1 MSSRKA
7 SLDRDRVLDAAI
19 TLADRV
25 GLEGL
30 SMRRLAETVG
40 VTPMALYKHV
50 SNREDL
56 IDTMVER
63 IVSAFRVSDG
73 DTDWKREVRARIL
86 AARAVTTRHTWWRTA
101 VETRTMAGP
110 AVLSHMNAL
119 MEAMFHG
126 GFSPDLVHHA
136 MHALSTRMWGFTR
149 DVMPTPT
156 LPADPEA
163 RDAALSAYAEAYPAI
178 VRMAATASHAGAACD
193 EDAEFLFALDILLDG
208 FERLHERGWRSAPAP
223 R

>member
-7 SLDRDRVLDAAI
+7 PLDRDRVLDAAI

-50 SNREDL
+50 SSREDL

-63 IVSAFRVSDG
+63 IVSAFRVADG

-119 MEAMFHG
+119 MEAMFRG
-126 GFSPDLVHHA
+126 GFSPDPRGGSGSAGGGDLSFGRFSSISRRWSRYWINSSSVTFTSNPGTTSPSVHCFA
-136 MHALSTRMWGFTR
+136 ASVAKTRMLSW
-149 DVMPTPT
+149 PTDT
-156 LPADPEA
+156 LSGTAVPRRSSACWPAA
-163 RDAALSAYAEAYPAI
+163 QR
-178 VRMAATASHAGAACD
+178 
-193 EDAEFLFALDILLDG
+193 
-208 FERLHERGWRSAPAP
+208 
-223 R
+223 

>member
-19 TLADRV
+19 ALADRV

-63 IVSAFRVSDG
+63 IVSAFRVTG
-73 DTDWKREVRARIL
+73 GGADWKREVRARIL
-86 AARAVTTRHTWWRTA
+86 AARAVTTCHTWWRTA